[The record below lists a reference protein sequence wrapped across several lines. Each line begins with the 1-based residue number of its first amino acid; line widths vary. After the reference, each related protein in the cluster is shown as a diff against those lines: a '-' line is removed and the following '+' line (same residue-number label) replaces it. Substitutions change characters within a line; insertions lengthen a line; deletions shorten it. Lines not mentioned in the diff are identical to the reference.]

1 MISMTPW
8 DEWIDFDAIHDLY
21 AEGIGQHGG
30 FGSPSK
36 DGCIDGALGAAFN
49 AELYSMPEVEA
60 ETVVTGICFCGYL
73 LFYVATKHCFVDG
86 NKRVAWSSAMWILSR
101 MGLTLD
107 VSDDEAIAYVVAI
120 AEGKVES
127 GEDVVNWLADRII
140 ELDS

>member
-1 MISMTPW
+1 
-8 DEWIDFDAIHDLY
+8 
-21 AEGIGQHGG
+21 
-30 FGSPSK
+30 
-36 DGCIDGALGAAFN
+36 
-49 AELYSMPEVEA
+49 MPEVEA

-120 AEGKVES
+120 AEGKVAS